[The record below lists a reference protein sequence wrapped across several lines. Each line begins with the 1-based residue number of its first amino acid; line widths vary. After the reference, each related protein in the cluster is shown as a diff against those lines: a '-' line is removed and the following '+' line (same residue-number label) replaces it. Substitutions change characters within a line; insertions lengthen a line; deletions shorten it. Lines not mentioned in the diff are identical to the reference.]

1 MMPLPRFYGTSTT
14 AKLETR
20 ARQLGLRLGIVYG
33 EGDRCDRYFVA
44 SMDGKRLE
52 RLVPLGWTADE
63 AEESLGNMA
72 RERLEEE
79 TRKTSRGS
87 GPRR

>member
-20 ARQLGLRLGIVYG
+20 ARQLGLRLGVVYG
-33 EGDRCDRYFVA
+33 EGDRCDRYFVV

-52 RLVPLGWTADE
+52 RMVPLGWTADE
-63 AEESLGNMA
+63 AEEALAELA
-72 RERLEEE
+72 RERHSQG
-79 TRKTSRGS
+79 T

>member
-1 MMPLPRFYGTSTT
+1 MMPLPRFHGTSTT

-44 SMDGKRLE
+44 SMNGKRLE
-52 RLVPLGWTADE
+52 RMVPLGWTADE
-63 AEESLGNMA
+63 AEEALAEMA

-79 TRKTSRGS
+79 TRRDSRGS